1 MLGATAN
8 AFTSLVF
15 TMIVTFVNGTND
27 AGIFSYGFATAVI
40 LFCLANYITRPY
52 QVTDVSGK
60 FSDSDYIFV
69 RVVTCLS
76 AAIAAILFC
85 IIRQYDTYK
94 STIIILMCLYRITEA
109 FIETYYAI
117 IQKRNLLYKVGIS
130 MFVRAIVG
138 VAVFLFSDILTKNLV
153 FASAMLIAVNIICFF
168 VYDLPNT
175 HKCNIEKSKTS
186 AKVIKCLLQ
195 AGFFNFVLTILNSL
209 IINISR
215 YAIDEYETNVIQAI
229 FGYIIMPATFMNL
242 FGQYIIQPVL
252 TTLSQGLKDKN
263 YVLITGVIKKNIMIL
278 LLGGAVV
285 FVAAY
290 FLEVPV
296 LSIVF
301 GMDFSPYKTEMMII
315 ILGSVMYA
323 LEVIISFVLIS
334 FRKTAVQAAVFSAIT
349 VLSAIFSFIQVK
361 ANGLLGAAATY
372 TLSMFVLALTLAVVL
387 IRQLLIYKREWSEEI
402 K

>member
-52 QVTDVSGK
+52 QVTDISGK
-60 FSDSDYIFV
+60 YSDSDYIFV
-69 RVVTCLS
+69 RVVTCIT

-85 IIRQYDTYK
+85 IVRQYDTYK
-94 STIIILMCLYRITEA
+94 SAIIILMCLYRITEA

-130 MFVRAIVG
+130 MFVRALVG
-138 VAVFLFSDILTKNLV
+138 VSVFLLSDILTKNLV
-153 FASAMLIAVNIICFF
+153 FASAMLIAVNVICFL

-175 HKCNIEKSKTS
+175 HKCEIEKSKIS
-186 AKVIKCLLQ
+186 AKVIKSLLQ

-252 TTLSQGLKDKN
+252 TTLSQCLKDKE
-263 YVLITGVIKKNIMIL
+263 YVLLTRVIKKIIMIL
-278 LLGGAVV
+278 FLGGAFV
-285 FVAAY
+285 FIVAY

-296 LSIVF
+296 LSILF
-301 GMDFSPYKTEMMII
+301 GMDFSPYKTEMLII

-323 LEVIISFVLIS
+323 LEVIISFILIT

-349 VLSAIFSFIQVK
+349 ILSAIFSYNQVK

-387 IRQLLIYKREWSEEI
+387 IRQLLIYKREWSEES